1 MDRVQLVSIAS
12 SGGLL
17 LLVLELVRRR
27 RLVEEYALL
36 WILCGVALLTLSI
49 WRGILHAAARTL
61 GVFYPPSVLLMAVVA
76 AAFLLLLWFSLAL
89 SRQRRAIE
97 RLTEETAVLAV
108 ELRELRRG
116 AVAPGDVIAHTP
128 QDRPQ
133 PPGQ

>member
-1 MDRVQLVSIAS
+1 MDRVQFASIAA

-36 WILCGVALLTLSI
+36 WILCALALLTLSI

-97 RLTEETAVLAV
+97 RLTEETAVLAA
-108 ELRELRRG
+108 ELRELRRP
-116 AVAPGDVIAHTP
+116 AVVSADVIAHAP
-128 QDRPQ
+128 EHRQH
-133 PPGQ
+133 PPDS